1 MNWLIAIGI
10 MAVVIAAIIG
20 LAKLAQFF
28 SYEEKAKRE
37 LKKANESNYRAFLRD
52 EIDNEEYGERT
63 ASNINAYN
71 QYK

>member
-20 LAKLAQFF
+20 LAKLAQYF

-37 LKKANESNYRAFLRD
+37 LKKADEDNYRAFLRD
-52 EIDNEEYGERT
+52 EIDNEE
-63 ASNINAYN
+63 
-71 QYK
+71 